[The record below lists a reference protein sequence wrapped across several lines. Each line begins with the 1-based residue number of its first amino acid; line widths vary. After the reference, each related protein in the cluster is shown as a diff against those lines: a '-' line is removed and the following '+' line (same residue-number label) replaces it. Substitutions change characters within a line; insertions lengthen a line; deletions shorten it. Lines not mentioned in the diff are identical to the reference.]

1 LKGVVR
7 ANKAGCLDYCA
18 QGPTVVV
25 YPEGVWYR
33 VRSEADVKEIM
44 ERHIMK
50 GEVVD
55 RLLIPDQAP
64 SPLLSPL
71 SL

>member
-1 LKGVVR
+1 
-7 ANKAGCLDYCA
+7 
-18 QGPTVVV
+18 VVV

-33 VRSEADVKEIM
+33 VRSDADVKEIM